1 MTLPIAGCEA
11 EGNFS
16 KLSTINNEFVYRK
29 WFCKIVIIWIEDQGV
44 CR

>member
-1 MTLPIAGCEA
+1 VIEVFEHFTTNLKIYMTLPIAGCEA

-29 WFCKIVIIWIEDQGV
+29 
-44 CR
+44 